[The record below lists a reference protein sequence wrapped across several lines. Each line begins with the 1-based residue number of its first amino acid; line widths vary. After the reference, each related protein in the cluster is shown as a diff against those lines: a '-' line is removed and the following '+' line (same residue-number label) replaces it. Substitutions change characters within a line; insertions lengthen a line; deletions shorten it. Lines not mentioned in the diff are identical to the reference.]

1 MAIDYKQIIGES
13 VRRLSDLMRRRRK
26 LDADILRLQRLVRRT
41 VRVSE
46 SHLESSTSP
55 AVPIYEITSTGVTD
69 AVRQVLMTYGIWLT
83 PVLIRDLL
91 PTVGFDTSLYRNPLI
106 SIHAILRRLILS
118 GEVIRG
124 KQPAGGTAYLW
135 AGSSGKNRQHLA
147 V

>member
-91 PTVGFDTSLYRNPLI
+91 PGIRYEPLQKSVNFDSRD
-106 SIHAILRRLILS
+106 S
-118 GEVIRG
+118 
-124 KQPAGGTAYLW
+124 
-135 AGSSGKNRQHLA
+135 
-147 V
+147 